1 MSAFFKEYDAE
12 TLLKLQQTLTQMSAA
27 LLDFCKKQG
36 LIVLGAY
43 GTTLGAYRHHGF
55 IPWDDDMDF
64 YMPRKD
70 YDKLLALNAKGIT
83 IPGYEIQSL
92 QNNPDYIKP
101 FATLHKPGTLCISE
115 GAENLPGHERM
126 HISIDLFPLDFIPRD
141 PELAKKI
148 ASKTLTLCRAMY
160 LGTGLPINFP
170 SENPVFCTF
179 AKLGCSVLRG
189 FLHLTKTDTAAIQ
202 KKLDFWRSKGQ
213 ENPSDRMCYF
223 GEARSLDIWIKDPS
237 KENSIFLPFNG
248 TQIPVMNH
256 PEKYLARS
264 YGSDF
269 MKLPPVSQRHNHAA
283 AVLKF

>member
-12 TLLKLQQTLTQMSAA
+12 TLLKLQETLTEMSAA
-27 LLDFCKKQG
+27 LLDFCKEQD
-36 LIVLGAY
+36 LIILGAY

-83 IPGYEIQSL
+83 VPGYEIQSL

-101 FATLHKPGTLCISE
+101 FATFHKPGTLCISE

-126 HISIDLFPLDFIPRD
+126 HISIDLFPLDFIPKD
-141 PELAKKI
+141 PALAKKI

-170 SENPVFCTF
+170 SEHPVFCTF

-189 FLHLTKTDTAAIQ
+189 FLHLTKTDPAAIQ

-213 ENPSDRMCYF
+213 EDSSEQMCYF
-223 GEARSLDIWIKDPS
+223 GEANSLNAWVLDPAKKEPDSLPFGSLELPVMADPKDYLSREYGNNFMELPPPS
-237 KENSIFLPFNG
+237 K
-248 TQIPVMNH
+248 
-256 PEKYLARS
+256 
-264 YGSDF
+264 
-269 MKLPPVSQRHNHAA
+269 RHNHAA
-283 AVLKF
+283 AILKF